1 MHQPPSLLDYR
12 RGRYFKVALV
22 ACALAIAVYVWQDSP
37 AVHVRPY
44 GGTWLGYALGIIAVV
59 LILWLMWL
67 GVRKRRYRSRLG
79 TVQGW
84 ASAHVYLG
92 ASLLVIASLHSGF
105 AFGWNVHTL
114 AFALMAA
121 VIASGFF
128 GVFAYLRY
136 PQMITR
142 NLGGDTLDAVL
153 AQIADLD
160 RKCLRIALDLPDE
173 VNDIVMKAC
182 RLAPRELRA
191 GRSLRWKLPG
201 RAPRDPT
208 HEACAALSRIG
219 ATVAAGHARLNQQLL
234 TAMTRKALL
243 IERVRHDLRYRG
255 MLQGWLAL
263 HVPLSF
269 ALLAA
274 LIAHVVS
281 VFYFR

>member
-12 RGRYFKVALV
+12 RGRYFKIALGLCV
-22 ACALAIAVYVWQDSP
+22 LVVGAYAWLQPGGVVQ
-37 AVHVRPY
+37 RPF
-44 GGTWLGYALGIIAVV
+44 GGSWLGYTLGVIAALQ
-59 LILWLMWL
+59 ILWLMWL

-79 TVQGW
+79 SVQGW

-92 ASLLVIASLHSGF
+92 ASLLVVASLHAGF
-105 AFGWNVHTL
+105 EFGWNIHTL
-114 AFALMAA
+114 AFALMTA

-136 PQMITR
+136 PQLITR
-142 NLGGDTLDAVL
+142 NLGGETLDAVL
-153 AQIADLD
+153 AQIAELD

-173 VNDIVMKAC
+173 INAIVMKAC
-182 RLAPRELRA
+182 RLAPRDLRA
-191 GRSLRWKLPG
+191 GRSLRLKLPG

-208 HEACAALSRIG
+208 RQACVALARVG
-219 ATVAAGHARLNQQLL
+219 AGLPAGPARLNQQLL
-234 TAMTRKALL
+234 TAMTQKSVL
-243 IERVRHDLRYRG
+243 IDRVRRDLRYRG

-274 LIAHVVS
+274 LIAHIVS
-281 VFYFR
+281 VFYFW